1 MNSLDQRN
9 WVSEARDDIGERVVS
24 LGRNVAA
31 MSRDA
36 GRNGQKMATR
46 YGRQLQRSAGDLA
59 DGVMQG
65 GVAVAHEVGRQAQRV
80 GRVVRNDPLPVIAVA
95 VAVACVAGVLISRRR

>member
-31 MSRDA
+31 MSHDA